1 MTEDIILK
9 LLLALASSLLA
20 ADRGLALW
28 NSRSKPNGS
37 SLAGSQSISFWN
49 LTLQQAIKD
58 GNKDSVQ
65 LLRDIKEGI
74 NKLVWHN
81 EKPN

>member
-20 ADRGLALW
+20 ADKGLALW
-28 NSRSKPNGS
+28 HGRKPNGS
-37 SLAGSQSISFWN
+37 AGSQPIDFWK
-49 LTLQQAIKD
+49 LQLQAAIKA
-58 GNKDSVQ
+58 GNQDSVQ

-81 EKPN
+81 ENRN